1 VVRNR
6 VAAYS
11 RDRNGPS
18 PTPNRKG
25 RARCGQPDGTI
36 VLPAGREVKD
46 GNCPALWV
54 VGEKSRLHSLTV
66 VSVIADFPNNH
77 SRSGYGMKRHYLQEF
92 TWNGHVSL
100 TLRRESK
107 KKLSVP
113 TPVGVTPPFRGIG
126 ITPRG
131 S

>member
-1 VVRNR
+1 
-6 VAAYS
+6 VASQTEPLSYPLDGRS
-11 RDRNGPS
+11 R
-18 PTPNRKG
+18 TV
-25 RARCGQPDGTI
+25 I
-36 VLPAGREVKD
+36 VPPYGLLAK
-46 GNCPALWV
+46 N
-54 VGEKSRLHSLTV
+54 SRLHSLTV